1 MKITSIELTNQELY
15 QITKYLT
22 DKFNETETSKQKVES
37 LIFDALFPKT
47 EFDINL
53 SRQIDFESELELY
66 IEYAD
71 FDENHQT
78 SIISRSAL
86 KFRITFFYD
95 GEEIAVNSD
104 KIYTDIENY
113 YSI

>member
-1 MKITSIELTNQELY
+1 MKITSIELTNQELD

-22 DKFNETETSKQKVES
+22 DKFNEIETSKQNIEGQ
-37 LIFDALFPKT
+37 LDALLCNEIVVK
-47 EFDINL
+47 NL
-53 SRQIDFESELELY
+53 IDFESELELY
-66 IEYAD
+66 IEYAE

-95 GEEIAVNSD
+95 GEEITVNFD